1 MILAILY
8 ISFITV
14 LPRVYLHP
22 GPLYVAEGSDAVLPT
37 CHVTG
42 HPQPVV
48 TWSKSFGQLPQGRLQ
63 FTNSA
68 MKLLDTRKV
77 DSDNYLCTA
86 RNQLG
91 SVVRK
96 TLLVVVPLPLFNVKP
111 PVKVF
116 AGPGDTLTLNCGATG
131 DPEPVISWKRE
142 GAQLPAGRTQ
152 QTNGALVIRDTRID
166 DSGKYICVAT
176 SAGVSD
182 VQSVTYIEVKKPQGK
197 QRLETLFNSD
207 TILF

>member
-1 MILAILY
+1 MLIDKY

-22 GPLYVAEGSDAVLPT
+22 GPLYVAEGSEVVLPT

-48 TWSKSFGQLPQGRLQ
+48 TWSKSLGQLPQGRLQ
-63 FTNSA
+63 FTNSV

-77 DSDNYLCTA
+77 DSDSYLWTA
-86 RNQLG
+86 RNHLG

-96 TLLVVVPLPLFNVKP
+96 TLLVVVPKPQFNVKP

-116 AGPGDTLTLNCGATG
+116 VSPGNTLTLNCSATA
-131 DPEPVISWKRE
+131 DLEKRRSPI
-142 GAQLPAGRTQ
+142 ARWADPAGQWR
-152 QTNGALVIRDTRID
+152 
-166 DSGKYICVAT
+166 
-176 SAGVSD
+176 VSH
-182 VQSVTYIEVKKPQGK
+182 
-197 QRLETLFNSD
+197 
-207 TILF
+207 